1 MTGWYRSPPCA
12 LILAILLGTIA
23 AVLGVGGFA
32 ASAASPVMQG
42 APPAATATPIP
53 EPGGYAPSLPI
64 GGSVRLSGHLRPGGP
79 AECPTAGQ
87 GMETHGFQAV
97 IAWGELDPEEEGK
110 DVLVAYS
117 QDGQL
122 LGSGYGMAMLVV
134 PGDSTNSRY
143 VASITKIVVVPAR

>member
-64 GGSVRLSGHLRPGGP
+64 GGSVGSPATYALADLQSVPPQARAWRRMASRP
-79 AECPTAGQ
+79 
-87 GMETHGFQAV
+87 
-97 IAWGELDPEEEGK
+97 
-110 DVLVAYS
+110 
-117 QDGQL
+117 
-122 LGSGYGMAMLVV
+122 
-134 PGDSTNSRY
+134 
-143 VASITKIVVVPAR
+143 

>member
-1 MTGWYRSPPCA
+1 
-12 LILAILLGTIA
+12 
-23 AVLGVGGFA
+23 
-32 ASAASPVMQG
+32 
-42 APPAATATPIP
+42 
-53 EPGGYAPSLPI
+53 
-64 GGSVRLSGHLRPGGP
+64 
-79 AECPTAGQ
+79 
-87 GMETHGFQAV
+87 METHGFQAV
-97 IAWGELDPEEEGK
+97 IAWGELDPEEGGK